1 MEHTDDGVSLHEH
14 THFSYTKQN
23 ASVCRSGSTLVALAG
38 LEPEPGLWAFI
49 GSVTRQGAPFNPPA
63 LPSSFPLRSSYPEKK
78 RRNMELIP
86 LTARMVMTHLV
97 NHLGHHPLSGGP
109 ALLHSMVSENHDNP
123 FVESSELSSEVFKSP
138 NLQLF
143 VFNDS
148 TLVSYLQIPA
158 EPPAPAGR
166 PPRPSAQV
174 RVIVRDISGKY
185 SWDGAVL
192 YRTGPEGEEEDPAD
206 AGVFSPPR
214 KRQPPSSPTK
224 AHPDPRSCSIT
235 DSALFGCCEE
245 RESEEEE
252 EEEEGVD
259 ILDGLLEELGHTSPE
274 VLPHTQLR
282 LNQPAPSPCGM
293 NLEQEAAIL
302 EAILQQTAQEEEQV
316 RRWDADV
323 SVRAAGQKEPVHQ
336 EPKAPFYFCRLLL
349 NDLGM
354 NSWDRR

>member
-1 MEHTDDGVSLHEH
+1 
-14 THFSYTKQN
+14 
-23 ASVCRSGSTLVALAG
+23 
-38 LEPEPGLWAFI
+38 
-49 GSVTRQGAPFNPPA
+49 
-63 LPSSFPLRSSYPEKK
+63 
-78 RRNMELIP
+78 MELIP

-109 ALLHSMVSENHDNP
+109 ALLHSLVSENHDNP

-158 EPPAPAGR
+158 EAPAVGQ
-166 PPRPSAQV
+166 PPHPSSQV

-192 YRTGPEGEEEDPAD
+192 YRTTQEDCGGGIGVFNGTDQPLSTTATHSRKQPPSPTRVWSDRHSSVSDSLSGCCEAEEGEEE
-206 AGVFSPPR
+206 
-214 KRQPPSSPTK
+214 
-224 AHPDPRSCSIT
+224 
-235 DSALFGCCEE
+235 EE
-245 RESEEEE
+245 
-252 EEEEGVD
+252 VD
-259 ILDGLLEELGHTSPE
+259 VLDQLLEELGNSSPE
-274 VLPHTQLR
+274 CLPHPQMK

-293 NLEQEAAIL
+293 NLEQEGAIL
-302 EAILQQTAQEEEQV
+302 EAILRQTKQEEGQV

-323 SVRAAGQKEPVHQ
+323 SFRAACQREPTHQ

>member
-1 MEHTDDGVSLHEH
+1 
-14 THFSYTKQN
+14 
-23 ASVCRSGSTLVALAG
+23 
-38 LEPEPGLWAFI
+38 
-49 GSVTRQGAPFNPPA
+49 
-63 LPSSFPLRSSYPEKK
+63 
-78 RRNMELIP
+78 MELIP

-158 EPPAPAGR
+158 EPPASAGR
-166 PPRPSAQV
+166 PPPPSAQV

-192 YRTGPEGEEEDPAD
+192 YRTDEEEGEDPAD

-214 KRQPPSSPTK
+214 KRQPPPSPTK
-224 AHPDPRSCSIT
+224 APPDPLRCSIV

-245 RESEEEE
+245 REED
-252 EEEEGVD
+252 EGAD
-259 ILDGLLEELGHTSPE
+259 ILDRLLEELGHTSPE
-274 VLPHTQLR
+274 VLPHAQLR

-302 EAILQQTAQEEEQV
+302 EAVLQQTAQEEEQV

-323 SVRAAGQKEPVHQ
+323 SVRAACQKEPVHQ
-336 EPKAPFYFCRLLL
+336 GPKAPFYFCRLLL